1 MLQLGSLGAL
11 ASATAATEL
20 PICCAHR
27 REAEGLG
34 ALMKDDL
41 LVLLVDDREGEFR
54 TLEQTLHSAGIR
66 TQRVH
71 TCSEARAA
79 LREPRPSRLILTATA
94 LADGTW
100 ADVLNLASMHGRAVP
115 VIVVSRFVD
124 VGLYLKTLESGAS
137 DFIVPPF
144 SADDLAC
151 VVRTAIAKSTSA

>member
-1 MLQLGSLGAL
+1 
-11 ASATAATEL
+11 
-20 PICCAHR
+20 
-27 REAEGLG
+27 
-34 ALMKDDL
+34 MKDDL
-41 LVLLVDDREGEFR
+41 LVLLVDDKEGEFR

-144 SADDLAC
+144 SADDLAYL
-151 VVRTAIAKSTSA
+151 VHTAIAKNSISMTLL